1 MAEVFVGRFITNSQR
16 RKGLDTLMMIK
27 LGDNES
33 IKDYSA
39 RFGKP
44 TMTLIAVERIQH
56 FKRSNWVCLLIPACV
71 SP

>member
-1 MAEVFVGRFITNSQR
+1 MAEVFVGRFITNSRR

-39 RFGKP
+39 RFWETYNDIDSCGED
-44 TMTLIAVERIQH
+44 TAL
-56 FKRSNWVCLLIPACV
+56 
-71 SP
+71 